1 MVLVH
6 LIESSPSEKA
16 NHVRIGEILKSVS
29 VAEVVR
35 VPLVVLGVQGYVIES
50 FDKSVPL
57 YEESSWAN
65 LDPYSI
71 EMYIEE
77 IEDCLKSLGEYNIFL
92 KGVEAYLQ
100 PDGYIILA
108 NFSKVHHTRP
118 ASLFE
123 GSFILPESLQLNG
136 GVKN

>member
-1 MVLVH
+1 
-6 LIESSPSEKA
+6 
-16 NHVRIGEILKSVS
+16 
-29 VAEVVR
+29 
-35 VPLVVLGVQGYVIES
+35 
-50 FDKSVPL
+50 
-57 YEESSWAN
+57 
-65 LDPYSI
+65 
-71 EMYIEE
+71 
-77 IEDCLKSLGEYNIFL
+77 L

-118 ASLFE
+118 VSLFE

>member
-1 MVLVH
+1 MLVH

-65 LDPYSI
+65 MDPYSI
-71 EMYIEE
+71 ELYIEE
-77 IEDCLKSLGEYNIFL
+77 LEDCLKSLGEYNIFL

-100 PDGYIILA
+100 PDGYVILT

>member
-1 MVLVH
+1 MGLIH

-29 VAEVVR
+29 VAQVVR
-35 VPLVVLGVQGYVIES
+35 VPSVVLGVQGYIIES

-57 YEESSWAN
+57 YKESAWAN
-65 LDPYSI
+65 MDPYSI
-71 EMYIEE
+71 ELYIEE
-77 IEDCLKSLGEYNIFL
+77 LEDCLKTLAEYNIFL
-92 KGVEAYLQ
+92 NGVEAYLQ
-100 PDGYIILA
+100 PDGYIILT

-118 ASLFE
+118 ASLFQ